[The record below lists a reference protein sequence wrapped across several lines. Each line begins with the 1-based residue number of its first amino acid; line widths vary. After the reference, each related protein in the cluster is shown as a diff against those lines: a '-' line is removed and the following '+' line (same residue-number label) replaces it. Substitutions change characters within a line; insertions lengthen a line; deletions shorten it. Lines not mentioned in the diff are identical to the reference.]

1 MGLRVVLG
9 KIICQV
15 SCSLFPVDYEVSLTD
30 AVMNPIKYH
39 SGGLGV
45 SLFHVSIDSSMCAA
59 VVNLERNGWLG
70 MDHLGKNVTD
80 NGLLFGIKKCS
91 IKFSFGG
98 RRWYHRH
105 DGSDYVNGVIH

>member
-1 MGLRVVLG
+1 MMGLRVVLG

-45 SLFHVSIDSSMCAA
+45 SLFHVSIDDYKGAFVVGLYMCW
-59 VVNLERNGWLG
+59 WL
-70 MDHLGKNVTD
+70 
-80 NGLLFGIKKCS
+80 
-91 IKFSFGG
+91 
-98 RRWYHRH
+98 
-105 DGSDYVNGVIH
+105 